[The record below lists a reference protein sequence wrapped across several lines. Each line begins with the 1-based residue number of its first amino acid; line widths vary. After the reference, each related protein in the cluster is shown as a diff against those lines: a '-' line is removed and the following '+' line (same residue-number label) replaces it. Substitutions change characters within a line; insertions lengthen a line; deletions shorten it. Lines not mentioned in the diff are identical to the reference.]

1 MTRKNLGGMFA
12 PGSEE
17 QPKSEE
23 PAANQLKGLLAPKKR
38 SSQSAP
44 SNHFQ
49 AASDAASDDSSVQ
62 AASSEQKSRKPVA
75 QKAKQD
81 HHSAYLPPH
90 VYKALQ
96 KDSKN
101 RGLGY
106 TDLFMLG
113 LSEVSKEQLKACFS
127 VSSPAGLPEGMPGG
141 VPARKRRAGG
151 GGGTQ
156 IQLRMTDE
164 QVMWL
169 DSTYAPEVGAPNRSA
184 LVSTVYALLFKV
196 ETPHYS

>member
-1 MTRKNLGGMFA
+1 MVRKNLGAMFA
-12 PGSEE
+12 PGAEE
-17 QPKSEE
+17 QPKPEE
-23 PAANQLKGLLAPKKR
+23 PVADPLKGLLAPKKR
-38 SSQSAP
+38 SSQPATVDHVQSV
-44 SNHFQ
+44 SDD
-49 AASDAASDDSSVQ
+49 ASDNSPVPVPPS
-62 AASSEQKSRKPVA
+62 KPHSRKPVM

-96 KDSKN
+96 KESKN
-101 RGLGY
+101 RGMGY

-113 LSEVSKEQLKACFS
+113 LSEVSKEQLKASFS
-127 VSSPAGLPEGMPGG
+127 VSSPVGLPEGMPGG
-141 VPARKRRAGG
+141 VQARKRRAGG

-169 DSTYAPEVGAPNRSA
+169 DSAYAPEVGAPNRSA

>member
-1 MTRKNLGGMFA
+1 MARKNLGAMFS
-12 PGSEE
+12 PGAEEPPKPE
-17 QPKSEE
+17 QPVAD
-23 PAANQLKGLLAPKKR
+23 PLKGLLAPKKR
-38 SSQSAP
+38 SPQPAAVDRT
-44 SNHFQ
+44 Q
-49 AASDAASDDSSVQ
+49 AVSDAASEDSPVP
-62 AASSEQKSRKPVA
+62 ATSSELQSRKPGA

-96 KDSKN
+96 KESKN
-101 RGLGY
+101 RGIGY

-113 LSEVSKEQLKACFS
+113 LSEVSKEQLKECFS

-156 IQLRMTDE
+156 IQLRMSDA
-164 QVMWL
+164 QVTWL
-169 DSTYAPEVGAPNRSA
+169 DSTYAPEMGAPNRSA

-196 ETPHYS
+196 EIPHYS

>member
-1 MTRKNLGGMFA
+1 MARKNLGAMFA
-12 PGSEE
+12 PGAEE
-17 QPKSEE
+17 QPKPEE
-23 PAANQLKGLLAPKKR
+23 PVADQLKGLLAPKKR
-38 SSQSAP
+38 SPQP
-44 SNHFQ
+44 
-49 AASDAASDDSSVQ
+49 AAADRAKAVSDADSDDSPVPVTP
-62 AASSEQKSRKPVA
+62 SELQRRKPVA

-96 KDSKN
+96 KESKN

-113 LSEVSKEQLKACFS
+113 LSEVSKEQLKECFS

-141 VPARKRRAGG
+141 APARKRRAGG